1 MKVLFIHSDFMRYEV
16 KDKTRFAEEISPG
29 EEKGEVKEALVAFL
43 TVEKGDEGQ
52 IEETSAAAV
61 EEIVT
66 TAEKVSVRTVM
77 IYPYAHLS
85 SSLAG
90 PSMAKKALELMT
102 ASLRDRGYDVTAPP
116 FGWYK
121 AFVLSCKGHPLAESF
136 REIEAGEK
144 AEKVEETAEEDF
156 LVLTPE
162 GKEFEPE
169 SYTEGSEAFQVLM
182 RKEALKEEHKAAEK
196 PAYLRLCKKFGMEWE
211 PMSDVG
217 HMRYNP
223 RGAIIFDLCADYATA
238 VVNSL
243 GLPVMQVKG
252 TNMFDLSEPAV
263 SEHAELF
270 GDRLYT
276 IETKRR
282 SFVMRYAAC
291 HQQFAMIKDWNFS
304 YKQLPFGA
312 FEVADSYRLE
322 QSGETML
329 AFRVRRM
336 NMPDLHVFCR
346 DDEEAREWLL
356 NLHDRIMREAK
367 DLGRDYEVLIN
378 VSSREAY
385 EKEKEL
391 ILEILKREE
400 KEGLI
405 HFYLS
410 GKNYYWTV
418 NIEYVIMDAIKRE
431 REIGT
436 VQIDVGNAE
445 RFGMSFA
452 DKDGKKR
459 FPIILHSAMLGTIE
473 RYIYMVLDTAV
484 KMEEEGRVGHLPLWL
499 NPEQVRFVPV
509 SDDHLQRASD
519 LAKELRKGSVRV
531 GVDDTGGSVSKRVRD
546 AKTNWISYVI
556 VIGEKEM
563 KGDRLVVYDRE
574 RDENREM
581 TLGGLLGEIE
591 KKMEGRPFRQ
601 MYVPSEISKR
611 PQF

>member
-16 KDKTRFAEEISPG
+16 RDKTRFADVISPG

-52 IEETSAAAV
+52 IEEASAAAV
-61 EEIVT
+61 EEIMA
-66 TAEKVSVRTVM
+66 TAEKVSVRNVM
-77 IYPYAHLS
+77 LYPYAHLS

-90 PSMAKKALELMT
+90 PSKAKKAVELMT
-102 ASLRDRGYDVTAPP
+102 ASLQDRGYDVTTPP

-136 REIEAGEK
+136 REIKASKK
-144 AEKVEETAEEDF
+144 AEEKAEEDF
-156 LVLTPE
+156 LVLTPDGE
-162 GKEFEPE
+162 EFEPE
-169 SYTEGSEAFQVLM
+169 AYAKGSEAFQVLM
-182 RKEALKEEHKAAEK
+182 RKEALKEEHVATEK
-196 PAYLRLCKKFGMEWE
+196 PAYLRLCKKFGIEWE

-223 RGAIIFDLCADYATA
+223 KGAIIFDLCADYATV

-252 TNMFDLSEPAV
+252 TNMFDLSEPAI

-276 IETKRR
+276 IETKKK

-356 NLHDRIMREAK
+356 NLHDRILKEAK
-367 DLGRDYEVLIN
+367 DLGRDYEILVN
-378 VSSREAY
+378 VSSRDAY

-391 ILEILKREE
+391 ILEILKRGK

-445 RFGMSFA
+445 RFGMSFT

-484 KMEEEGRVGHLPLWL
+484 KIEEGGKIGYLPLWL

-509 SDDHLQRASD
+509 SDEYLQRASD
-519 LAKELRKGSVRV
+519 LAEELRKGSVRV

-546 AKTNWISYVI
+546 AKTDWVSYVI
-556 VIGEKEM
+556 VIGEREM
-563 KGDRLVVYDRE
+563 KGDQLVVYDRE
-574 RDENREM
+574 RDEDREM
-581 TLGGLLGEIE
+581 TLDGLLSEINE
-591 KKMEGRPFRQ
+591 KTEGKPFRQ
-601 MYVPSEISKR
+601 MYLPAEVSKR

>member
-1 MKVLFIHSDFMRYEV
+1 MKVLFIHSDFMEYEV
-16 KDKTRFAEEISPG
+16 KEKTKFADEISPQEAKG
-29 EEKGEVKEALVAFL
+29 KAEEVLVAFL
-43 TVEKGDEGQ
+43 TVEKEDEGQ
-52 IEETSAAAV
+52 IAESSAAAV
-61 EEIVT
+61 EEILA
-66 TAEKVSVRTVM
+66 TAEKLSVKNVM
-77 IYPYAHLS
+77 LYPYAHLS
-85 SSLAG
+85 STIAG
-90 PSMAKKALELMT
+90 PAYARKALELIGE
-102 ASLRDRGYDVTAPP
+102 SLREQGFEVTTSP

-136 REIEAGEK
+136 REIGAIKK
-144 AEKVEETAEEDF
+144 AEEAAEEDF
-156 LVLTPE
+156 LVLTPKGE
-162 GKEFEPE
+162 EYEPKA
-169 SYTEGSEAFQVLM
+169 YTGGSEAFQVLM
-182 RKEALKEEHKAAEK
+182 RKEALKEESKAAEK
-196 PAYLRLCKKFGMEWE
+196 PAYLRLCRKFGMEWE

-223 RGAIIFDLCADYATA
+223 KGAIIFDLCADYATT

-276 IETKRR
+276 IDTKRR

-322 QSGETML
+322 QSGEAML

-346 DDEEAREWLL
+346 DEDEAREWLL
-356 NLHDRIMREAK
+356 NLHDRISKEAK

-378 VSSREAY
+378 VSSRDAY
-385 EKEKEL
+385 EKEKAL
-391 ILEILKREE
+391 ILDILKREE

-484 KMEEEGRVGHLPLWL
+484 KMEEEGKVGHLPLWL

-509 SDDHLQRASD
+509 SDDYLQRTSD
-519 LAKELRKGSVRV
+519 LAEELRKGSVRV

-546 AKTNWISYVI
+546 AKTDWISYMI

-563 KGDRLVVYDRE
+563 EGDNLVVYDRE
-574 RDENREM
+574 RDESREM
-581 TLGGLLGEIE
+581 TLDGLLSEIE

-601 MYVPSEISKR
+601 MYLPSEISKR

>member
-1 MKVLFIHSDFMRYEV
+1 MKVLFIHSDFMEYEV
-16 KDKTRFAEEISPG
+16 REKTKFADELSPEEAKGKAEE
-29 EEKGEVKEALVAFL
+29 VLVAFL
-43 TVEKGDEGQ
+43 TVEKEDEGQ
-52 IEETSAAAV
+52 IEESAEAAV
-61 EEIVT
+61 EEILT
-66 TAEKVSVRTVM
+66 TAEKVSVNNVM
-77 IYPYAHLS
+77 LYPYAHLS
-85 SSLAG
+85 STIAG
-90 PSMAKKALELMT
+90 PAHAKRALELIGER
-102 ASLRDRGYDVTAPP
+102 LREQGFEVTTSP

-136 REIEAGEK
+136 REIGAIKK
-144 AEKVEETAEEDF
+144 AEEAAEEDF

-162 GKEFEPE
+162 GEECQPE
-169 SYTEGSEAFQVLM
+169 EYTGGSEAFQVLL
-182 RKEALKEEHKAAEK
+182 RKEALKEESKPAEK
-196 PAYLRLCKKFGMEWE
+196 PAYLRLCKKFGIEWE

-223 RGAIIFDLCADYATA
+223 KGAIIFDLCADYATM

-270 GDRLYT
+270 GDRLYK
-276 IETKRR
+276 IDTKRR

-322 QSGETML
+322 QSGEAML

-356 NLHDRIMREAK
+356 NLHDRISKEAK

-378 VSSREAY
+378 VSSKEAY
-385 EKEKEL
+385 KKEKDL
-391 ILEILKREE
+391 ILDVLRREK

-459 FPIILHSAMLGTIE
+459 FPVILHSAMLGTIE
-473 RYIYMVLDTAV
+473 RYVYMVLDTAV
-484 KMEEEGRVGHLPLWL
+484 KMEDEGRVGHLPLWL
-499 NPEQVRFVPV
+499 SPEQVRFVPV
-509 SDDHLQRASD
+509 SDDHLQRASE
-519 LAKELRKGSVRV
+519 LADELRNASVRV

-546 AKTNWISYVI
+546 AKTDWVSYVI

-563 KGDRLVVYDRE
+563 EGDQLVVYDRE
-574 RDENREM
+574 RNESREM
-581 TLGGLLGEIE
+581 TLDGLLSEIAE
-591 KKMEGRPFRQ
+591 KMEGRPFRQ
-601 MYVPSEISKR
+601 MYLPSEISKR

>member
-1 MKVLFIHSDFMRYEV
+1 
-16 KDKTRFAEEISPG
+16 
-29 EEKGEVKEALVAFL
+29 
-43 TVEKGDEGQ
+43 
-52 IEETSAAAV
+52 
-61 EEIVT
+61 
-66 TAEKVSVRTVM
+66 
-77 IYPYAHLS
+77 
-85 SSLAG
+85 
-90 PSMAKKALELMT
+90 
-102 ASLRDRGYDVTAPP
+102 
-116 FGWYK
+116 
-121 AFVLSCKGHPLAESF
+121 
-136 REIEAGEK
+136 
-144 AEKVEETAEEDF
+144 
-156 LVLTPE
+156 
-162 GKEFEPE
+162 
-169 SYTEGSEAFQVLM
+169 
-182 RKEALKEEHKAAEK
+182 
-196 PAYLRLCKKFGMEWE
+196 
-211 PMSDVG
+211 
-217 HMRYNP
+217 
-223 RGAIIFDLCADYATA
+223 
-238 VVNSL
+238 
-243 GLPVMQVKG
+243 
-252 TNMFDLSEPAV
+252 MFDLSEPAV

-276 IETKRR
+276 IDTKRR

-322 QSGETML
+322 QSGEAML

-346 DDEEAREWLL
+346 DEDEAREWLL
-356 NLHDRIMREAK
+356 NLHDRISKEAK

-378 VSSREAY
+378 VSSRDAY
-385 EKEKEL
+385 EKEKAL
-391 ILEILKREE
+391 ILDILKREE

-484 KMEEEGRVGHLPLWL
+484 KMEEEGKVGHLPLWL

-509 SDDHLQRASD
+509 SDDYLQRTSD
-519 LAKELRKGSVRV
+519 LAEELRKGSVRV

-546 AKTNWISYVI
+546 AKTDWISYMI

-563 KGDRLVVYDRE
+563 EGDNLVVYDRE
-574 RDENREM
+574 RDESREM
-581 TLGGLLGEIE
+581 TLDGLLSEIE

-601 MYVPSEISKR
+601 MYLPSEISKR